1 MLNFKQYTD
10 MTECWIGN
18 NVVLSTNDFS
28 EAFQS
33 HYNLINLHLPST
45 GITNMHNMCSTCY
58 NLKTIACGNN
68 VINLSNAYY
77 YCDGLKCQPECGD
90 NVIDMY

>member
-28 EAFQS
+28 KAFQS
-33 HYNLINLHLPST
+33 HYNLINLYLPST
-45 GITNMHNMCSTCY
+45 GITNM
-58 NLKTIACGNN
+58 
-68 VINLSNAYY
+68 
-77 YCDGLKCQPECGD
+77 
-90 NVIDMY
+90 

>member
-28 EAFQS
+28 KAFQS

-45 GITNMHNMCSTCY
+45 GITNM
-58 NLKTIACGNN
+58 
-68 VINLSNAYY
+68 
-77 YCDGLKCQPECGD
+77 
-90 NVIDMY
+90 